1 MTMRLAG
8 MALAALLLA
17 GCGSEEQPPV
27 EKIVVRE
34 PGQAAA
40 VPQPA
45 AAPAGDLVVQG
56 RAAFA
61 ACAACHAVEA
71 GAPSGVGPN
80 LRGVAGRKAGSVEG
94 FAYSDALKAS
104 GITWTESELDAFL
117 ANPAGKVPGTA
128 MAAGAVGDAETR
140 KAIVAYL
147 ASLTG

>member
-1 MTMRLAG
+1 MTMRFAG

-17 GCGSEEQPPV
+17 GCGSEGQPPV

-34 PGQAAA
+34 PGQAAVA
-40 VPQPA
+40 PQPA
-45 AAPAGDLVVQG
+45 APADDLVAQG
-56 RAAFA
+56 KAAFA

-80 LRGVAGRKAGSVEG
+80 LRGVAGRKAGSLEG

-128 MAAGAVGDAETR
+128 MAAGAVGNAETR